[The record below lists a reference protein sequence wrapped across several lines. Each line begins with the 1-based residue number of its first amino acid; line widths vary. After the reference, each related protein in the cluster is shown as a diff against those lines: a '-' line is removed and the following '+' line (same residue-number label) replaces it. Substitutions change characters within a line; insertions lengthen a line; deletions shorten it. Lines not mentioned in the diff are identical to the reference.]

1 MFFYFPN
8 NYMWSLAVNRC
19 LAGGGHF
26 GEIHWALRDL
36 AHASDVSPQGDNE
49 QWRIAW
55 EWLAAQTEA
64 TGHSAREGGHAQT
77 AAAQLYRAAQYYQWA
92 EAFLDPDDP
101 RAAGLYAKHL
111 SCFGEFATLT
121 SAAVEM
127 ADVPFGNA
135 ALAAYFVKG
144 AANDP
149 KMKRGERKPTVIL
162 WDGLDGTKEEMFPMA
177 ARLAERGIN
186 CLGIDITG
194 QGASLRLHGLTARH
208 DTEVCAA
215 AAIDHL
221 LRRNDVDPE
230 RIGLIGASMGGYSAP
245 RAAVYEK
252 RIKACVAWG
261 AIYDYHDVWV
271 RRLRI
276 AGGKASVNYSSE
288 ARLESTSLKSLARAT
303 STRPS
308 LSSRPLTFVRAR
320 QRSNATYCFVHGEDD
335 RQTSLENAKML
346 FDAIGSKRKELRVYT
361 KEEGGA
367 SHVQLDRQEPAASL
381 IADWFVD
388 HL

>member
-1 MFFYFPN
+1 
-8 NYMWSLAVNRC
+8 
-19 LAGGGHF
+19 
-26 GEIHWALRDL
+26 
-36 AHASDVSPQGDNE
+36 VSPQGDDE

-276 AGGKASVNYSSE
+276 AGGKASVNYSSALGTTGKHLLKIVGARDFDE
-288 ARLESTSLKSLARAT
+288 ALAKLAPFNLRESAPKIECDILLCAWR
-303 STRPS
+303 
-308 LSSRPLTFVRAR
+308 
-320 QRSNATYCFVHGEDD
+320 G
-335 RQTSLENAKML
+335 
-346 FDAIGSKRKELRVYT
+346 
-361 KEEGGA
+361 
-367 SHVQLDRQEPAASL
+367 
-381 IADWFVD
+381 
-388 HL
+388 